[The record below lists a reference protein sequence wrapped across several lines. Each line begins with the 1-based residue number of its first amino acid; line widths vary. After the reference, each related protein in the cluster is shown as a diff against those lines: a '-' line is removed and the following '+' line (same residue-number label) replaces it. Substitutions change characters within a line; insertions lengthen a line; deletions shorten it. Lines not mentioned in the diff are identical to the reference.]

1 MVVDMG
7 GSETMQG
14 FGGQGKDMILEAV
27 GNQGIGPWQ
36 RLEAMLP
43 AGRAGTPGRR
53 EGL

>member
-1 MVVDMG
+1 MG

-14 FGGQGKDMILEAV
+14 VGARGKDVILEAV

-36 RLEAMLP
+36 RLEAMLA

-53 EGL
+53 QGL